1 MEATITKITS
11 ADLAGAL
18 PPMRAGADKA
28 ASEVKVPVKLFSPVG
43 AATWWLTEY
52 DPAEDLAFGYCD
64 LGMGCAELGYVSIT
78 ELREVTLPFGLCI
91 ERDIHWDPETT
102 LEAVMAGE
110 AR

>member
-52 DPAEDLAFGYCD
+52 DPDEDRAFGYCD
-64 LGMGCAELGYVSIT
+64 LGHGCAELGYVSIT